1 MINVGIMGYG
11 AIGGAVA
18 EHIMTRMEGVRLSVV
33 VDVSEKERIIDLMR
47 RLEDL
52 HFLTDP
58 RQLDGADLDVLLES
72 ANPAAVRDHA
82 AFLAGSGIDL
92 IIMSVGGLV
101 DPVVLRRVWEA
112 AEEAG
117 SRVILPSGAV
127 TGISTIE
134 AANVSGGL
142 KEVRLRTVKAPRSL
156 RGAPYLLK
164 NQLNLEELDEA
175 RMIFSGNVLEA
186 VEGFPKNLN
195 VGAALALAGLGP
207 ERTRVQIHA
216 DPEATHTRHEI
227 LARGDFG
234 ELRASIT
241 NRPHPANPSS
251 SMMASLS
258 AISALAK
265 YCSPLV
271 MGY

>member
-1 MINVGIMGYG
+1 MIDVGIMGYG

-18 EHIMTRMEGVRLSVV
+18 EHIISRMEGVRLRAVI
-33 VDVSEKERIIDLMR
+33 DVSEKERVIDLR
-47 RLEDL
+47 RRVEDL
-52 HFLTDP
+52 RFFTDP
-58 RQLDGADLDVLLES
+58 RQLGDVKLDVLLEA

-82 AFLAGSGIDL
+82 AFLAGSGMDL

-101 DPVVLRRVWEA
+101 DPVVFRQVWEA
-112 AEEAG
+112 AEAAG

-142 KEVRLRTVKAPRSL
+142 DEVRLRTVKAPRSL
-156 RGAPYLLK
+156 RGAPYLQQHGLD
-164 NQLNLEELDEA
+164 LDELDEA

-186 VEGFPKNLN
+186 VAGFPKNIN

-207 ERTRVQIHA
+207 ERTRVEIHA
-216 DPEATHTRHEI
+216 DPQATHTRHEI
-227 LARGDFG
+227 LVRGDFG
-234 ELRASIT
+234 ELSAAVT

-251 SMMASLS
+251 SVIASLS
-258 AISALAK
+258 AISALVK
-265 YCSPLV
+265 YCQPVV